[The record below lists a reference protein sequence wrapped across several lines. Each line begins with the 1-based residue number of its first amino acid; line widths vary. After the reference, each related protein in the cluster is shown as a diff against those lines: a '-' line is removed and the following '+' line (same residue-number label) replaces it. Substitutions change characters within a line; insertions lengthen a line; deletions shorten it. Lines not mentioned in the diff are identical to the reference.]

1 MDAWARYTRKLCRV
15 NGWGARH
22 LLNDLE
28 SGGLDY
34 MAALPIMWAVPPSA
48 FLFLDQARP
57 GEDAL
62 PNSDMGG
69 SESFDDKMFHLLM
82 QRACET
88 RESNANRRQGEGPRE

>member
-1 MDAWARYTRKLCRV
+1 
-15 NGWGARH
+15 
-22 LLNDLE
+22 
-28 SGGLDY
+28 

-69 SESFDDKMFHLLM
+69 SESFDDKMFHLLT
-82 QRACET
+82 QLACVLAF
-88 RESNANRRQGEGPRE
+88 RFHVS